1 MAGVPKSC
9 IERRGYKCDWNGNE
23 AAATTKTD
31 HDIIAQL
38 RGFTLVVVIGFGTEK
53 QIRLMRAS

>member
-38 RGFTLVVVIGFGTEK
+38 RVRGFTLAVVIGFGTEN
-53 QIRLMRAS
+53 RFG